1 MSSDTLNFDDIQ
13 GDILVGLPKR
23 VQQYIIFQI
32 GNNVAGFKQGLTQ
45 LLPLITTTTQAMRNR
60 AAIAANKKAAQ
71 EQGKTPE
78 LLRMSGVNIAFSHA
92 GLAALKVN
100 DNIRDDLFTNG
111 QQDDA
116 QALGDPGAF
125 SGFPIRH
132 FTPSWDAA
140 FRNKTHGMIIVA
152 GDSNETVAE
161 TRQRVEQC
169 FNVGGFNATI
179 SEVITLGGHVRPGDQ
194 RGHEHFGF
202 MDGISQPAVKGV
214 DTSPN
219 PGQDT
224 ISQGVILCKRDGDN
238 TSLFRPSWAKD
249 GSFLVLRY
257 YRQLVPEFNTF
268 LEKNPIREGNLTQK
282 QGSELLGAR
291 LMGRWKSGAPVD
303 LAPFQDDPDLAEDP
317 TRNNNFNYT
326 AQNDNRGANC
336 PLAAHSRK
344 GNPRHDLRDMPI
356 PIPLEPHRIIRRGIP
371 FGPELSSEETVSG
384 MTSQERG
391 LIFVCYQSNL
401 SDGFAFI
408 QKTWANQP
416 LFPPKGLFPPV
427 PRPGYDPII
436 GQVNN
441 AESARSIEG
450 ADPLAPTGSL
460 SLPMEWV
467 VPRGGEY
474 YFSPSLPALR
484 STFAA

>member
-1 MSSDTLNFDDIQ
+1 MSSNTLNFDDIQ

-32 GNNVAGFKQGLTQ
+32 GSNVAGFRQALTQ
-45 LLPLITTTTQAMRNR
+45 LLPLITTTTQAMQNR

-78 LLRMSGVNIAFSHA
+78 LLKMSGVNIAFSHV
-92 GLAALKVN
+92 GLAKMGIN
-100 DNIRDDLFTNG
+100 DNIHDDLFTNG
-111 QQDDA
+111 QQADA
-116 QALGDPGAF
+116 QSLGDPGTS
-125 SGFPIRH
+125 SGFPISH

-140 FRNKTHGMIIVA
+140 FLNQTHGVIIIA
-152 GDSNETVAE
+152 GDSDDTVASV
-161 TRQRVEQC
+161 RKQVEAI
-169 FNVGGFNATI
+169 FNVGGFNATL
-179 SEVITLGGHVRPGDQ
+179 SEVITLSGSVRPGDQ
-194 RGHEHFGF
+194 KGHEHFGF
-202 MDGISQPAVKGV
+202 MDGISQPAVQGV

-224 ISQGVILCKRDGDN
+224 VHQGVILLKRDNDN
-238 TSLFRPSWAKD
+238 TSLLRPSWAKD

-257 YRQLVPEFNTF
+257 LFQLVPEFNTF
-268 LEKNPIREGNLTQK
+268 LQNNPIKESSLTPE

-303 LAPFQDDPDLAEDP
+303 IAPFQDDPELAADP
-317 TRNNNFNYT
+317 LRNNNFNYT
-326 AQNDNRGANC
+326 AENDNRGANC
-336 PLAAHSRK
+336 PLAAHTRK
-344 GNPRHDLRDMPI
+344 GNPRHDLQEMPL

-371 FGPELSSEETVSG
+371 FGPEVTPDEASSG
-384 MTSQERG
+384 KTSQSRG

-401 SDGFAFI
+401 ADGFTFI

-416 LFPPKGLFPPV
+416 FFPPKVLGPV
-427 PRPGYDPII
+427 PIPGFDAII
-436 GQVNN
+436 GQ
-441 AESARSIEG
+441 ATDETSRTIAG
-450 ADPLAPTGSL
+450 TDPLNSTGTLHLPT
-460 SLPMEWV
+460 EWV

-484 STFAA
+484 STFALAA